1 MWCRVATHFLLMVL
15 VALMYWWFTR
25 QNRTADRDRVPIQDD
40 PDYRYTF

>member
-1 MWCRVATHFLLMVL
+1 MWCSVATHFLLMVL

-25 QNRTADRDRVPIQDD
+25 QTRTADRDRVPIQDD